1 MRHIKSITSEIVD
14 LYFPPLGDGIK
25 AGYIR
30 TVDILSRFIRDTVE
44 EESRT
49 VLKDISEE
57 LYEEIRQVSL
67 SSYCFDVSGIR
78 KSEFRPGG
86 GGWIPYTEYGIS
98 FHRNFARMWN
108 DMIKE
113 AAKERRETPASF
125 KVLSIDIETYGSND
139 ISSCGV
145 YKYAEA
151 KDLLSCFS
159 LIPVTTGR

>member
-1 MRHIKSITSEIVD
+1 MRDIKSITSEIVD

-86 GGWIPYTEYGIS
+86 GDGSRTPSMGYLFTEIS
-98 FHRNFARMWN
+98 H
-108 DMIKE
+108 
-113 AAKERRETPASF
+113 
-125 KVLSIDIETYGSND
+125 V
-139 ISSCGV
+139 CGM
-145 YKYAEA
+145 
-151 KDLLSCFS
+151 
-159 LIPVTTGR
+159 T